1 MYFKLHDLFQ
11 IPDS

>member
-1 MYFKLHDLFQ
+1 MYLKLHDLFQ